1 MLSIHDLSLD
11 EGVYTFVD
19 AKTGEPTHIA
29 ATTLM
34 ATLKRIRA
42 TPILCAI
49 GEGLIDALKRGDLG
63 VEEDHALALPESAL
77 GTPLLVCQWG
87 NEHIIADGA
96 HRLWRRWQRGDRD
109 FNAYYLPEELW
120 RPWVIH
126 DMPGDGQ
133 FWDFFNRN
141 VKVR

>member
-1 MLSIHDLSLD
+1 MGS
-11 EGVYTFVD
+11 
-19 AKTGEPTHIA
+19 
-29 ATTLM
+29 
-34 ATLKRIRA
+34 
-42 TPILCAI
+42 
-49 GEGLIDALKRGDLG
+49 GLIDALKRGDLG
-63 VEEDHALALPESAL
+63 VEEAHALTLPEAAL
-77 GTPLLVCQWG
+77 DTPLLVCQWG
-87 NEHIIADGA
+87 NEHVIADGA

-141 VKVR
+141 IKVR